1 MNADSK
7 SWFILALLVFI
18 GWLIYQLAPV
28 ITPFAISAG
37 LAYLGDPLVDRLERL
52 KFFKW
57 HINRTFSV
65 VIVFALMT
73 AAFAVLLLIIVPLL
87 ADQVRRL
94 VESAPELLEWIVGT
108 AIPWVQVK
116 LGLDSL
122 SFDQESL
129 VQGLQSYWREVSQA
143 LVGVLGSV
151 SRGSQAVLQW
161 LVNLVLIPVVTF
173 YLLRDWDKLM
183 QNVKSLV
190 PRKYEATVSGLFTEV
205 DEVLG
210 AFIRGQLMVMV
221 ALGVIYAVGLWLV
234 GLDLAFIIGMGAG
247 LLSIVPY
254 LGTFIGVVAG
264 VIAALFQ
271 FQDVLHPTLTLLVFG
286 IGQSLESMV
295 LTPKLVGDRIGLHP
309 VAVIFAVLAGG
320 QLFGFLGILLAL
332 PVASALMVLVRHLD
346 DLYRNSDLYGNDQSE
361 AGGS

>member
-1 MNADSK
+1 MNAESK
-7 SWFILALLVFI
+7 SWFILALLVLV

-57 HINRTFSV
+57 HISRTFSV

-73 AAFAVLLLIIVPLL
+73 AGFAVLLLIVIPLL

-94 VESAPELLEWIVGT
+94 IDNAPELFEWIAGT
-108 AIPWVQVK
+108 ALPWVQAK
-116 LGLDSL
+116 LGLGSIA
-122 SFDQESL
+122 FDQESL
-129 VQGLQSYWREVSQA
+129 ITGLKSYWKEASSA

-151 SRGSQAVLQW
+151 SRGGQAVLQW

-183 QNVKSLV
+183 QNILALI
-190 PRKYEATVSGLFTEV
+190 PRRHVATVSGLFTEI

-221 ALGVIYAVGLWLV
+221 ALGLIYAVGLWLV

-254 LGTFIGVVAG
+254 LGTFVGVVAG

-271 FQDVLHPTLTLLVFG
+271 FQDLLHPILALLVFG
-286 IGQSLESMV
+286 VGQSLESMV

-346 DLYRNSDLYGNDQSE
+346 DLYRSSALYGDGQVE
-361 AGGS
+361 AGES